1 MNWGA
6 AAAIAIGFGIAG
18 WKVGLGRG
26 RPWLGATLGAL
37 AGLVG
42 LLILVCIP
50 RTAEAKR
57 QLAERR
63 AAQPA
68 TDRDAR

>member
-6 AAAIAIGFGIAG
+6 IAAIAIGFGIAG
-18 WKVGLGRG
+18 WKVGLGQG
-26 RPWLGATLGAL
+26 RRKLGATLGAL
-37 AGLVG
+37 AG

-57 QLAERR
+57 GLSNVGAG
-63 AAQPA
+63 A
-68 TDRDAR
+68 T